1 MSVKWQTGMAWVSEP
16 APSATAEIRSERFLV
31 LDTLVLDMPVLD
43 TAEAVSMEEVAR
55 YRSLEPFQPAQWGV
69 PWLSRVRHTAAMP
82 ACLPR
87 TADMLAHIAHTAHPD
102 TTTTSVYQTWVGTP

>member
-1 MSVKWQTGMAWVSEP
+1 MAWVSEP
-16 APSATAEIRSERFLV
+16 VPSATAEIRSERFLVLDTLV

-87 TADMLAHIAHTAHPD
+87 TAADMLAHIAHTAHPD